1 MKTWIVR
8 VLTLFTA
15 FALLIVPVAAQ
26 DTVPLEPFTDE
37 NFGIIGL
44 HPADWQALGPG
55 TRSPDGGVTV
65 LAQQAAPGASA
76 EQVLQSLLPALLL
89 DTAPEPLEAYESDSL
104 LWDVYFVEVNT
115 GSETIP
121 VDMALAEQNG
131 TTYLILFQTTPDA
144 YEALHR
150 DVFEVAL
157 AAFAPM
163 PPEAGNGD
171 AAQPT
176 AVPLLDPVVE
186 PTTRTTATVYEDP
199 NGLYTVPIPTN
210 WTLEEGDGYVRLAA
224 PAGDFIYT
232 FVTLETDRLTESAAE
247 AWEIAGVPED
257 ADLAY
262 DEDDVQKFDD
272 PAILNQ
278 MGVDD
283 AVQIIYED
291 GTGENERLVM
301 VFAQRYEGIGYYW
314 LIEGTVTAIQQR
326 QSQGAIIETGFQ
338 ITAIE
343 QDDLSDAEAGDITP
357 ELIAELERFI
367 AQAMDEW
374 ETPGVSVAIVDGDE
388 ILYSNGFGVLELG
401 QDAPV
406 TADTMMMIGSTTKP
420 MTTTVMGMLVDDG
433 LLDWDAPV
441 RDVLPEF
448 NVRSDELSE
457 SITIANLT
465 CACTGVPR
473 RDLELIF
480 NSNDLTAEDVID
492 SLATF
497 DFFTEFGEA
506 FQYSNQLVA
515 TAGYVAAAANGG
527 EYGSLYQAYE
537 DLMQTRLFDPLGM
550 ERTVISLD
558 EIADYDNVSASHGI
572 EITGDTVVNPL
583 ELERFAE
590 PIASA
595 GAIWSTVTDMSQY
608 LMLMLNEGQAQDGAQ
623 LVSAAN
629 LERTWEPG
637 ISISS
642 DVSYGLGW
650 IIEDWKGVRVIS
662 HGGNTLGFTSELAFV
677 PSADLGIVILS
688 NQQASVT
695 PMAVRTRFL
704 ELVYGLEDSD
714 ILFPSQTDQTQ
725 VEQNEQEFLDSLV
738 MEASEDAIAQFP
750 GTYSNPVLGEV
761 IITINDDGELIADA
775 GEFQS
780 PIWLTTD
787 EDAEAN
793 TYVMTLP
800 PFAGQ
805 RFVFEEAEDGAITM
819 TIGMGVLEYVFTR
832 Q

>member
-8 VLTLFTA
+8 TLTLCMA
-15 FALLIVPVAAQ
+15 FALLVPVAAQ
-26 DTVPLEPFTDE
+26 DGVPLEPFTDASIT
-37 NFGIIGL
+37 GIQ
-44 HPADWQALGPG
+44 PADWQELGPG
-55 TRSPDGGVTV
+55 TRSPDGGITV
-65 LAQQAAPGASA
+65 LAQQVAPGASA
-76 EQVLQSLLPALLL
+76 DQVLQSLLPALLL
-89 DTAPEPLEAYESDSL
+89 DAAPEPVETYESDSL
-104 LWDVYFVEVNT
+104 TWDVYFVEVDT
-115 GSETIP
+115 GSATIL
-121 VDMALAEQNG
+121 VDMALAEQDG
-131 TTYLILFQTTPDA
+131 TTYIVLFQTTPDA
-144 YEALHR
+144 YEALHL
-150 DVFEVAL
+150 DVFETVL
-157 AAFAPM
+157 AAFTPNTAQ
-163 PPEAGNGD
+163 EGNAD
-171 AAQPT
+171 AAQAT
-176 AVPLLDPVVE
+176 FAPVLEPEVE
-186 PTTRTTATVYEDP
+186 AASQAVYEDP
-199 NGLYTVPIPTN
+199 NGLFTVPIPTN
-210 WTLEEGDGYVRLAA
+210 WTVEEGDGYVKLAA
-224 PAGDFIYT
+224 PGGDFIYT
-232 FVTLETDRLTESAAE
+232 FVTLETSTLTESATD
-247 AWEIAGVPED
+247 AWDIAGVPDD

-262 DEDDVQKFDD
+262 DEDDIQELDD

-278 MGVDD
+278 MGVED

-291 GTGENERLVM
+291 GTGESERLVM
-301 VFAQRYEGIGYYW
+301 VFAQQYEGIGYYW

-338 ITAIE
+338 INAIE
-343 QDDLSDAEAGDITP
+343 QEDLSDAQAGDITP
-357 ELIAELERFI
+357 ELVADLESFI
-367 AQAMDEW
+367 EQAMEEW

-406 TADTMMMIGSTTKP
+406 TADTIMMIGSTTKP

-457 SITIANLT
+457 TITIANLT

-473 RDLELIF
+473 RDLELLF
-480 NSNDLTAEDVID
+480 NANDLTAEDVID

-527 EYGSLYQAYE
+527 EYGTLYQAYQE
-537 DLMQTRLFDPLGM
+537 LMQTRLFDPLGM
-550 ERTVISLD
+550 ERTLIPLD
-558 EIADYDNVSASHGI
+558 ALSGYDNVSASHGI

-583 ELERFAE
+583 ALEEFTA

-595 GAIWSTVTDMSQY
+595 GAIWSSVTDMSQY
-608 LMLMLNEGQAQDGAQ
+608 MMLMLNEGQSQDGEQ
-623 LVSAAN
+623 LVSVES
-629 LERTWEPG
+629 LQRTWEPG
-637 ISISS
+637 ISITS
-642 DVSYGLGW
+642 DISYGLGW
-650 IIEDWKGVRVIS
+650 IIEDWKGFRVIS
-662 HGGNTLGFTSELAFV
+662 HGGNTLGFTSELAIV
-677 PSADLGIVILS
+677 PGADLGIVILT
-688 NQQASVT
+688 NQQASAT
-695 PMAVRTRFL
+695 PGAVRTRFL

-714 ILFPSQTDQTQ
+714 IIFPSQTDQTQ
-725 VEQNEQEFLDSLV
+725 AEQNEQEFLDSLV
-738 MEASEDAIAQFP
+738 MEAPTEAVEQYP
-750 GTYSNPVLGEV
+750 GTYTNDVLGEV
-761 IITINDDGELIADA
+761 TISVTGDGELIADA

-805 RFVFEEAEDGAITM
+805 RFVFETAEDGTVTM
-819 TIGMGVLEYVFTR
+819 TTGMGVLEYVFTR